1 MCDLMPA
8 PRGPGPGHVFS
19 HHRLHRPPF
28 SLKVRMHSYALNK
41 AIAEG
46 KNVNIV
52 TNVFGLNLGL
62 VKSR

>member
-1 MCDLMPA
+1 MVL
-8 PRGPGPGHVFS
+8 GPGYVFS
-19 HHRLHRPPF
+19 HHCLHRPSF
-28 SLKVRMHSYALNK
+28 SLKVMHAYTHNK

-46 KNVNIV
+46 KNVDIV